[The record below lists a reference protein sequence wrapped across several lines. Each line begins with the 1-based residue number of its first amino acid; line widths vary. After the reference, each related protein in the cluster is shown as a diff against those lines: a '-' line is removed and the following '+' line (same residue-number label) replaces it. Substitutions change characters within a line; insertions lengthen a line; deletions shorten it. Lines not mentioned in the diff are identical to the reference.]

1 MSDSETSPFT
11 IKIPKIFR
19 DIKELGDSDKKGE
32 FKQERMFGRVA
43 KIPTSDA
50 FSELVG
56 MDFVDYGDYAAFL
69 HIQDTFSRFPGIIFR
84 GGSKRKNKR
93 TQW

>member
-32 FKQERMFGRVA
+32 FKQERMFGRA
-43 KIPTSDA
+43 SKIPIPDK
-50 FSELVG
+50 FNELVE
-56 MDFVDYGDYAAFL
+56 MDFDDYGDYATFL
-69 HIQDTFSRFPGIIFR
+69 HIRDTFSRFACIIFR
-84 GGSKRKNKR
+84 EQRKGRTNGGNG
-93 TQW
+93 